1 MAAGK
6 YNFTIEQG
14 TTIKFEL
21 QYKDSNGDPIDLTG
35 YSGRMQI
42 RPDYADNTKTSYLYL
57 SSSIT
62 DDGTGLNFSGSN
74 GTTPPV
80 SGAIG
85 VFISAV
91 TSSTL
96 NFDTAYYDVEIESG
110 SIVSRLLQGTIKLS
124 REVTR

>member
-6 YNFTIEQG
+6 YNFTLEQG
-14 TTIKFEL
+14 ATIKFEL

-57 SSSIT
+57 SSSIA
-62 DDGTGLNFSGSN
+62 DDGTGLNFNGLN
-74 GTTPPV
+74 GTTSPV